1 MKDDL
6 CQEKKGESEKGKQ
19 EGILS
24 IFGRGHETPNC

>member
-24 IFGRGHETPNC
+24 IFSRRP